1 MYVDISKIWNCWKE
15 ERLMKDAPTHSIA
28 TSQIREPR
36 QAALILMPSQI
47 NATKTL
53 HTYVL
58 CYDQVFC
65 IN

>member
-1 MYVDISKIWNCWKE
+1 
-15 ERLMKDAPTHSIA
+15 MKDAPTHSIA
-28 TSQIREPR
+28 TSQIRDPR

-58 CYDQVFC
+58 C
-65 IN
+65 